1 MSFSVM
7 CRGIGTQFRGTVI
20 ILPSALVMDI
30 LNPGSCFAMQFTVV
44 SAAHEKFIG
53 IMTSQNIIEM
63 PLLE

>member
-1 MSFSVM
+1 M
-7 CRGIGTQFRGTVI
+7 I

-30 LNPGSCFAMQFTVV
+30 LNPGSCFAMQFTVE

-53 IMTSQNIIEM
+53 IMTSQNIIEI